1 MHPIKKLQCISYT
14 SKASMLQKKSA
25 AHQETIKLFDQNGK
39 FLYLFLFETI
49 LEAIRIQILNR
60 NTAFLLTLLGDVIR
74 DIYVTTLKFLYFF
87 HFANSKAICVQNE

>member
-1 MHPIKKLQCISYT
+1 
-14 SKASMLQKKSA
+14 MLQKKSA

-60 NTAFLLTLLGDVIR
+60 NTAFLLTLLGDVIC
-74 DIYVTTLKFLYFF
+74 DVNVTTFEIFNIFSFCEL
-87 HFANSKAICVQNE
+87 